1 MTPMLAIPFYDGL
14 SGGLQGIAHVLFWFV
29 FLPVMLTDLVALVFN
44 ARLLY
49 RPPARRSKRVTFV
62 LVASMIFGL
71 LNFYLCFYFVRRD
84 STLLWLLLLGGVL
97 LLWMTVANLRRS
109 SDSRILKLE
118 MARSSRQ

>member
-29 FLPVMLTDLVALVFN
+29 FLPVMLTDLVALAFN

>member
-49 RPPARRSKRVTFV
+49 RPPARRSKRVTFA

-71 LNFYLCFYFVRRD
+71 LNIYLCLYHVRRD
-84 STLLWLLLLGGVL
+84 SALPWLLLFGGVL

-109 SDSRILKLE
+109 SDSRMLKLE
-118 MARSSRQ
+118 MARRSR

>member
-1 MTPMLAIPFYDGL
+1 
-14 SGGLQGIAHVLFWFV
+14 
-29 FLPVMLTDLVALVFN
+29 MLTDLVALVFN